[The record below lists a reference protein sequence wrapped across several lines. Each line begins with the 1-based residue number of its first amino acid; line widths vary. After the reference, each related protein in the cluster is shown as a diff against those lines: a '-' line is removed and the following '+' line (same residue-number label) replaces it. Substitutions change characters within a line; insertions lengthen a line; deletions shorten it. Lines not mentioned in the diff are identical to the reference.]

1 MNAIVES
8 GKTVLEKL
16 ESQGYDAVFVGGFV
30 RDFLL
35 SIPPADIDIATSATP
50 DEVRAMFPRTK
61 NTGEKYGTVTVFQ
74 GPLAF
79 EVTTFRTEG
88 TYSDQRHPDQI
99 AFSKRLDED
108 MTRRDFTINALA
120 MNRQGEIIDHVGGIQ
135 DLNARTIRAIG
146 NPNKRFEEDAL
157 RMLRAFRFV
166 SKLDFII
173 EPTTFSAIHRHRM
186 ALRNLPS
193 ERILHE
199 IKVMFQYNHQAK
211 AMRGWTEAGLDE
223 VFPELRQGV
232 RLLALRDAFE
242 LDFHQFFAL
251 CFSFNDSS
259 IPDSWRFSNKEKAI
273 IQRLMELVFV
283 TSDDNFH
290 PLMVY
295 SNGLDLCLKAD
306 GINQIVNPANNQTV
320 AIVEM
325 YQAMPIHKTCDLV
338 FKGEDILKLT
348 SIKNAHVIGDVID
361 ELIEQVITQKLPNEY
376 EPLKQFAI
384 SRLQSHTTPEDPS

>member
-8 GKTVLEKL
+8 GRNVLASL
-16 ESQGYDAVFVGGFV
+16 ESHGYDAVFVGGFV

-35 SIPPADIDIATSATP
+35 SILPVDIDIATSATP
-50 DEVRAMFPRTK
+50 DEVRAIFPRTK

-74 GPLAF
+74 GPFAF

-88 TYSDQRHPDQI
+88 PYSDQRHPDQI
-99 AFSKRLDED
+99 AFSERLDED
-108 MTRRDFTINALA
+108 MVRRDFTINALA
-120 MNRQGEIIDHVGGIQ
+120 MNRQGEIIDHVGGLA
-135 DLNARTIRAIG
+135 DLNTRTIRAIG
-146 NPNKRFEEDAL
+146 NPHKRFEEDAL

-173 EPTTFSAIHRHRM
+173 DPPTFSAIHRHRM

-193 ERILHE
+193 ERVLHE
-199 IKVMFQYNHQAK
+199 IKVMFKYNHQAK
-211 AMRGWTEAGLDE
+211 AIRGWTEAGLDE

-232 RLLALRDAFE
+232 RLLALRESFE

-251 CFSFNDSS
+251 CFSFNQQV

-290 PLMVY
+290 PLMIY
-295 SNGLDLCLKAD
+295 ANGLDLCLLAD
-306 GINQIVNPANNQTV
+306 GINRILNPANIQTP
-320 AIVEM
+320 AIVEI
-325 YQAMPIHKTCDLV
+325 YQAMPIHKTCDLA
-338 FKGEDILKLT
+338 FKGDDILKLT

-376 EPLKQFAI
+376 GPLKQYAI
-384 SRLQSHTTPEDPS
+384 SRLQSNTTSEDPS